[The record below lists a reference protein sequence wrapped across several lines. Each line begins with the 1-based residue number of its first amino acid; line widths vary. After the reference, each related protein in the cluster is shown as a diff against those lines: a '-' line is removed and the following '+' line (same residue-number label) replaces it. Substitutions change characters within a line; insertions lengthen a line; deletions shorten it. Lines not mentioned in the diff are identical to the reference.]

1 MILSSTS
8 MTSNLT
14 LTNPVCSKE
23 TSGHN
28 LGGGEV
34 SQQV

>member
-1 MILSSTS
+1 MILSSIS
-8 MTSNLT
+8 MASNLT
-14 LTNPVCSKE
+14 LTNPVCNEE

-34 SQQV
+34 SQQL